1 MPQMNCKKDI
11 LLDAHCPELLCGL
24 CGDILDDPM
33 QVHCSED
40 HMFCRT
46 CLANY
51 HTASCPSCMEPIEK
65 ATFQLSK
72 FVKRQISRLRVRCIN
87 RPSGC
92 TWEGHLEDDH
102 SQTCCYRSVS
112 CPNLHLGCPEV
123 VKVKDLDQHQTECLY
138 NMIPCPNGST
148 ECQPFLRKDGAYHD
162 SSCSSF
168 HCLYAHA
175 GCTFVGTL
183 PEVNRHCENYCGKL
197 HDRLRYLELQCSQ
210 LKQQLNQTNDT
221 SSMDTL
227 IANTSNNKDNDKD
240 NDNFMAPADQ
250 DSSMDEMALFHQ
262 MFTNNFLSVTAEK
275 NADSPNTTDMM
286 DLSVCLPLPLS
297 TSPANQQKQQKQQ
310 KQPKDSSNL
319 APPTTLFSSA
329 SSTPTISAPK
339 RSSNGKIIRYSKNK
353 QLAHGALR
361 MARQRS
367 SSGSGLTTQSIL
379 DAMNNMNKD
388 DEDLPMY
395 TATNPPPMTPSP
407 SLPVP
412 STNLDTAYTT
422 HPSPSASATTSV
434 APRSNSTA
442 ASKPNGSITNPPFS
456 FKNLEDVTK
465 FLEELP
471 PVETTPPFLP
481 PQQLRKSGSKSKP
494 KDDQP
499 GGKAT
504 TTKPS
509 NDKPMATGSSKPT
522 EPSTAPPRPMYV
534 LASTLL
540 SKHTQDN

>member
-1 MPQMNCKKDI
+1 M
-11 LLDAHCPELLCGL
+11 
-24 CGDILDDPM
+24 
-33 QVHCSED
+33 
-40 HMFCRT
+40 
-46 CLANY
+46 
-51 HTASCPSCMEPIEK
+51 
-65 ATFQLSK
+65 
-72 FVKRQISRLRVRCIN
+72 
-87 RPSGC
+87 
-92 TWEGHLEDDH
+92 
-102 SQTCCYRSVS
+102 
-112 CPNLHLGCPEV
+112 

-138 NMIPCPNGST
+138 NMIPCPNGSA
-148 ECQPFLRKDGAYHD
+148 ECQPFLRKDGAFHD

-210 LKQQLNQTNDT
+210 LKQQLSQTHDT
-221 SSMDTL
+221 NSMDTL
-227 IANTSNNKDNDKD
+227 IANNNSSHDNKDNDK
-240 NDNFMAPADQ
+240 NNANFMTSADQ

-262 MFTNNFLSVTAEK
+262 MFTNNFLSVTSEK
-275 NADSPNTTDMM
+275 NADTPNTTDMM
-286 DLSVCLPLPLS
+286 DLSVCLPNLPLS
-297 TSPANQQKQQKQQ
+297 TPLANQQPHQSKHQKQQ
-310 KQPKDSSNL
+310 KQPKDSSGL
-319 APPTTLFSSA
+319 APPTALFSSA

-367 SSGSGLTTQSIL
+367 SSGSGLTAKSIL
-379 DAMNNMNKD
+379 DAMNSMSNSKD

-395 TATNPPPMTPSP
+395 SASNPPPMTPSP

-412 STNLDTAYTT
+412 STNLDPAYTT
-422 HPSPSASATTSV
+422 RPSPSASATTSI
-434 APRSNSTA
+434 AAASSTSRSNSTT
-442 ASKPNGSITNPPFS
+442 ASKLNGPINNPPYS

-471 PVETTPPFLP
+471 PVETTSPFLP
-481 PQQLRKSGSKSKP
+481 PQQLRKSGTKNKS

-499 GGKAT
+499 GKT
-504 TTKPS
+504 TTKS
-509 NDKPMATGSSKPT
+509 INDKPLVTGSSKPI
-522 EPSTAPPRPMYV
+522 ESSTAPPRPMYV

>member
-1 MPQMNCKKDI
+1 
-11 LLDAHCPELLCGL
+11 
-24 CGDILDDPM
+24 
-33 QVHCSED
+33 
-40 HMFCRT
+40 
-46 CLANY
+46 
-51 HTASCPSCMEPIEK
+51 
-65 ATFQLSK
+65 
-72 FVKRQISRLRVRCIN
+72 
-87 RPSGC
+87 
-92 TWEGHLEDDH
+92 
-102 SQTCCYRSVS
+102 
-112 CPNLHLGCPEV
+112 
-123 VKVKDLDQHQTECLY
+123 
-138 NMIPCPNGST
+138 
-148 ECQPFLRKDGAYHD
+148 
-162 SSCSSF
+162 
-168 HCLYAHA
+168 
-175 GCTFVGTL
+175 
-183 PEVNRHCENYCGKL
+183 
-197 HDRLRYLELQCSQ
+197 
-210 LKQQLNQTNDT
+210 
-221 SSMDTL
+221 MDTL
-227 IANTSNNKDNDKD
+227 IASNSNIKDTDKD
-240 NDNFMAPADQ
+240 TDNFMASADQ

-262 MFTNNFLSVTAEK
+262 MFTNNFLSVTSEK

-297 TSPANQQKQQKQQ
+297 TPPANQQKQQKQTKQQ
-310 KQPKDSSNL
+310 KQPKDSFGL

-422 HPSPSASATTSV
+422 RPSPSASATTTV

-442 ASKPNGSITNPPFS
+442 ASKPNDPINNPPFS

-471 PVETTPPFLP
+471 PVETVPPFLP
-481 PQQLRKSGSKSKP
+481 PQQLRKSGTKSKP

-499 GGKAT
+499 GSKTT
-504 TTKPS
+504 TTKPI
-509 NDKPMATGSSKPT
+509 NDKPMATGSSKPI

-540 SKHTQDN
+540 SKHSQDN